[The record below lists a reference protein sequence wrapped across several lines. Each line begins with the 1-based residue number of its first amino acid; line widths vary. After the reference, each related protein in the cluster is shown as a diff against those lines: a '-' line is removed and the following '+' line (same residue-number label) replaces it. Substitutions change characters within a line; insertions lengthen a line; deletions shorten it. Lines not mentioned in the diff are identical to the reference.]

1 MGTLVIVQARMGS
14 TRLPGKVM
22 KEVNGK
28 PMIYWQLKR
37 IEQSKMISSMVVAT
51 STDAEDDILTEY
63 LNTEGFS
70 VYRGS
75 ALNVLERYSGVIS
88 EYSPKVCVRL
98 TADCPLFMPEI
109 LDKMLIDFSSMEVDY
124 YSNTIVPTF
133 PDGLDIEIFRP
144 ESLLDLKKF
153 ELKDYEKEHVTI
165 GLYMRPKTYSIRNY
179 LDVKDES
186 GQRWTVDYQ
195 EDLDFVREFYK
206 YFEGRELSFN
216 YVDACDFVREHP
228 DSWSKIDPGRRDEA
242 LQRIGLGKII
252 K

>member
-51 STDAEDDILTEY
+51 STDAEDDILNEY

-75 ALNVLERYSGVIS
+75 ALNVLERYSMVIS
-88 EYSPKVCVRL
+88 EYSPKVCVRV

-165 GLYMRPKTYSIRNY
+165 GLYMRPETYSIRNY
-179 LDVKDES
+179 VDVKDES
-186 GQRWTVDYQ
+186 SQRWTVDYQ
-195 EDLDFVREFYK
+195 EDLDFVRDFYR

-216 YVDACDFVREHP
+216 YEDACDFVREHP
-228 DSWSKIDPGRRDEA
+228 DSWSKIDSGRRDEA